1 MDQDE
6 INKPTT
12 ESTTMNQFMD
22 STWTSIKNK
31 SSRKKDEELYAKR
44 FLLIRKVK
52 DYTPVYIDVQ
62 MKEKLQNL
70 VQSLQYLA
78 PEITATMLLSNI
90 LSDHLQGNKDLITRA
105 ANDGL
110 KRSLANTFSEN
121 EKE

>member
-31 SSRKKDEELYAKR
+31 SSRKKDEELYANR
-44 FLLIRKVK
+44 SLLIRKVK